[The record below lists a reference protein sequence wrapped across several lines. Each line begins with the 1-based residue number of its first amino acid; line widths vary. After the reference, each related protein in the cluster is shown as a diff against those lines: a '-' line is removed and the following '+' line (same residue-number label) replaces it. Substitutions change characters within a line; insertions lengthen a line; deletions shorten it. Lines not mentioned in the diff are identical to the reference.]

1 MLMVRSQAIAK
12 ETLVNIT
19 IIGQITDT
27 DMITFPV
34 LMLQSSFDDVLGGT
48 DITKRA
54 AISFGLPSYWPANPA
69 LQSNTIS
76 ASPSTTHSEL

>member
-1 MLMVRSQAIAK
+1 
-12 ETLVNIT
+12 VNIA
-19 IIGQITDT
+19 ILGHITDT
-27 DMITFPV
+27 DMITFPA

-54 AISFGLPSYWPANPA
+54 AISFGLPSYWLTNSP

-76 ASPSTTHSEL
+76 APPSTTHSEL